1 MQDTNEISIKHSK
14 KYLIFL
20 FFILALVQILD
31 AYSTGYT
38 SSFPSKIIEEFLS
51 GYPSNQANAIL
62 GLCTSIASIGMYMV
76 FFNQYFADKI
86 GRKKM
91 LTITTF
97 GMGISALF
105 LALSTNIMFYT
116 IFLFTTYLF
125 YSSDMWLIYANEE
138 APAEK
143 RASYI
148 NIVLMCGMLGPI
160 MMPTLRS
167 IFITETSP
175 VGSWRG
181 MTLFP
186 ILLGIPLAIIIIFT
200 IKETSKYQ
208 EIKSSETRETPP
220 IFLKKNIASI
230 FKSNIKPE
238 FIVLLIMSFFAG
250 LNFFMLQFA
259 ESFINLNT
267 SLPESKVNL
276 VITVI
281 AIALILGYLT
291 TGILADKIGRV
302 PLLHL
307 FSVLMPLASIL
318 LYIGSF
324 LTEGTFI
331 VVSLGAAL
339 AYVSYYGLTIVL
351 RIVLMEIV
359 PTDKRGTGMGVRAL
373 INAFGITAGFL
384 VGSGLTFVFGL
395 GISFIIMS
403 LPLIL
408 NVFLTIKYIKETKGT
423 DLSKIELK
431 Y

>member
-116 IFLFTTYLF
+116 IFLFTT
-125 YSSDMWLIYANEE
+125 
-138 APAEK
+138 K

-220 IFLKKNIASI
+220 IFLKKNIAAI

-281 AIALILGYLT
+281 AIALILGYLL

-331 VVSLGAAL
+331 LVSLGAAL

-373 INAFGITAGFL
+373 INAFGITSGFL
-384 VGSGLTFVFGL
+384 IGSGLTFILGL
-395 GISFIIMS
+395 GIAFMIMS
-403 LPLIL
+403 FPLIL
-408 NVFLTIKYIKETKGT
+408 NIFLTIKYIKETKGT